1 MKTEAHFKPNKGHQ
15 WKGPHNPILKNH
27 GYQPLNQ
34 VLGCFSSTPHS
45 GCNNGRFN
53 SFNWGFACLK
63 TFHVIPVVTGILGW
77 AWTRIIQPP
86 NFFLWGGEKSNKSV
100 KLLLMAEI
108 LHQLR
113 LVVYPIIYRVYTLFI
128 HHRWCRISSINSI
141 TLCCTWGHEV
151 KKNLQPTAF
160 CKKTHGQ
167 RPGNGSINGVISCN
181 PYK

>member
-86 NFFLWGGEKSNKSV
+86 NFFFMGGRKIKQICETTVDGWNPAP
-100 KLLLMAEI
+100 AEVGS
-108 LHQLR
+108 LSHYLQG
-113 LVVYPIIYRVYTLFI
+113 FI

-167 RPGNGSINGVISCN
+167 GPGNGSINGVISCN